1 MTTMNTT
8 TKDRVLQRLEAHKGS
23 FVSGGKLASDLGVT
37 RNSIWKAIRALQA
50 EGYDIE
56 SVTGRGYRLSA
67 ASTILSAAS
76 IQHYVTDHRIVV
88 EYHDSIDSTNTR
100 CKLLAEHGAP
110 EGTFVVAN
118 CQTAG
123 RGRQGRPFYSP
134 KGAGIYFSLL
144 LRPTFE
150 LEDVSLLTTYA
161 ACVTARAIEEI
172 FKVQPQIKWVNDIFC
187 NGHKVCGILTEAQFS
202 AESHAVTYVVV
213 GIGVNVARPEGG
225 YPEQIAHVAQALT
238 SGDEGAEDKRAQ
250 LAARVADL
258 FMQDYD
264 RVPDKPFL
272 GYYRAHS
279 LLDGKTVT
287 VYTGTDSFEATV
299 IGVNDDLTLKV
310 RLENGTTKDLAHGEV
325 HIPSSQL

>member
-8 TKDRVLQRLEAHKGS
+8 TKDRVLQHLEAHKGS
-23 FVSGGKLASDLGVT
+23 FVSGGKLASGLGVT
-37 RNSIWKAIRALQA
+37 RNSVWKAIRALQT

-76 IQHYVTDHRIVV
+76 IQRYVTDHRIVV

-110 EGTFVVAN
+110 EGTLVVAN

-144 LRPTFE
+144 LRPSFE

-161 ACVTARAIEEI
+161 ACVTACAIEEV
-172 FKVQPQIKWVNDIFC
+172 FGLQPQIKWVNDIFC
-187 NGHKVCGILTEAQFS
+187 SGHKVCGILTEAQFS
-202 AESHAVTYVVV
+202 AESRAVSYVVV
-213 GIGVNVARPEGG
+213 GIGVNIAEPKGG
-225 YPEQIAHVAQALT
+225 YPEQIADVAQALT
-238 SGDEGAEDKRAQ
+238 SGDEQDEDRRAQ

-258 FMQDYD
+258 FMQDYA
-264 RVPDKPFL
+264 RVPEKPFL
-272 GYYRAHS
+272 DDYRKRS
-279 LLDGKTVT
+279 LLDGRTVT
-287 VYTGTDSFEATV
+287 VYTGTGSFEATV

-310 RLENGTTKDLAHGEV
+310 RLADGSTTDLAHGEV

>member
-172 FKVQPQIKWVNDIFC
+172 FGLQTQIKWVNDIFC

-213 GIGVNVARPEGG
+213 GIGVNARDPKAAIPSKSRTSRRRSPPATRAPRTSVPSWPPVSRTCSCKTTIGCRTSRFWSTTALIRCWTG
-225 YPEQIAHVAQALT
+225 RPSPSMREQIR
-238 SGDEGAEDKRAQ
+238 SR
-250 LAARVADL
+250 
-258 FMQDYD
+258 
-264 RVPDKPFL
+264 P
-272 GYYRAHS
+272 
-279 LLDGKTVT
+279 
-287 VYTGTDSFEATV
+287 
-299 IGVNDDLTLKV
+299 
-310 RLENGTTKDLAHGEV
+310 
-325 HIPSSQL
+325 PSSA